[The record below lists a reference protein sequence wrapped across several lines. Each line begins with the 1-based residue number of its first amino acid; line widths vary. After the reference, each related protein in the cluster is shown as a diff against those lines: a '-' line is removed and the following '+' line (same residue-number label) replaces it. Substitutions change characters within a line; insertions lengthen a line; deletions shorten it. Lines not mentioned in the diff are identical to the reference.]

1 MTIDVIGAGFGR
13 TGTLS
18 LKAALEL
25 LGLEPCWHIEDMR
38 RGEGTAERHL
48 DAWSRLAAGES
59 MDWEWLLRDFRAT
72 SDFPICL
79 YYRELIAAFPDA
91 RVVLTVREPMAWVAS
106 VRALYED
113 AFLVRSRRPENQS
126 GRGRIWVDTVR
137 TLVWDR
143 MGDMSDDASLARI
156 YQDHIQ
162 AVQEAVDPDRLLVF
176 EVTEGW
182 RPLCS
187 FLDVRVPD
195 AAFPHVNDRASLRK
209 DAQPPN

>member
-25 LGLEPCWHIEDMR
+25 LGFEPCWHIEDMR

-59 MDWEWLLRDFRAT
+59 MDWQWLLRDFRAT

-79 YYRELIAAFPDA
+79 YYRELMATFPDA
-91 RVVLTVREPMAWVAS
+91 RVVLTVREPKAWVAS

-113 AFLVRSRRPENQS
+113 AFLVRSRRVENLS
-126 GRGRIWVDTVR
+126 GPGRTWVETVR
-137 TLVWDR
+137 ALVWDR
-143 MGDMSDDASLARI
+143 LGDLSDDAALVRI
-156 YQDHIQ
+156 YQDHIA
-162 AVQEAVDPDRLLVF
+162 AVLDPVDPDRLL
-176 EVTEGW
+176 
-182 RPLCS
+182 CS
-187 FLDVRVPD
+187 R
-195 AAFPHVNDRASLRK
+195 
-209 DAQPPN
+209 